1 MLAQRAPDICVCG
14 GIKQEHDGCSQPR
27 IFTHPPSIQGPLSMS
42 SLAPVPGSSHPVVD
56 SAPIT
61 HIFSPD
67 RQLHGTPNERRNT
80 SATRATARNRGGI
93 PSPVSHPPRR
103 ATQSSNAS
111 RPRPKPPSKLTILL
125 LPFHVSCNAGSGI
138 LSYYSYADERIA
150 DSTQVGHT
158 CKLLTKVLDRVGCC
172 I

>member
-93 PSPVSHPPRR
+93 PSPVSHPPPPG
-103 ATQSSNAS
+103 NAVLQCVTPTAKASLKVDYPVAAIS
-111 RPRPKPPSKLTILL
+111 RELQRWFRNPILL
-125 LPFHVSCNAGSGI
+125 FLC
-138 LSYYSYADERIA
+138 R
-150 DSTQVGHT
+150 
-158 CKLLTKVLDRVGCC
+158 
-172 I
+172 